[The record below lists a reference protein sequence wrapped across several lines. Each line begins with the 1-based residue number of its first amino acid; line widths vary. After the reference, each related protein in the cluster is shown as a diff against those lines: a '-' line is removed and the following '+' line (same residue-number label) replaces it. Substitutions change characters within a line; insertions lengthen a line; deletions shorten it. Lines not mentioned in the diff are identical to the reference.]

1 MISGILQNLHQKIF
15 RLETVVIEQKNPF
28 YSIKKSYAREVEIH
42 YYGKVK
48 EEHDFQIL
56 VTRFDF
62 SEEEGT
68 MDKFL
73 KKISYLFDEI
83 ECKVDDEGNILTV
96 DNLLFLRLRWTK
108 IQADLSE
115 THKGEAVDRYFSQ
128 ISDLLEDELKLVD
141 FLGTYQMFGLLF
153 NGLLQAFDTKKK
165 RESSEGFTEIM
176 IPVKEGNKMM
186 LKISAEHLEQTD
198 TNDFRGL
205 FVSREDQLEEGF
217 IEVRKN
223 NFHLKHSL
231 LWVG

>member
-1 MISGILQNLHQKIF
+1 MSGILQNLHQKIY
-15 RLETVVIEQKNPF
+15 RLETIITEQKNPV
-28 YSIKKSYAREVEIH
+28 YATQKKYGREVEVY

-48 EEHDFQIL
+48 EEHEFQIL
-56 VTRFDF
+56 VTHFDF

-83 ECKVDDEGNILTV
+83 ECRVDDEGNITAI

-128 ISDLLEDELKLVD
+128 ISDLLEDEKKLID
-141 FLGTYQMFGLLF
+141 FLGSYQMFGLLF
-153 NGLLQAFDTKKK
+153 NGLLQAFETKKK
-165 RESSEGFTEIM
+165 RESPEGFTEIM
-176 IPVKEGNKMM
+176 TPVKEGNTMS
-186 LKISAEHLEQTD
+186 LKISAENLEQTG

-217 IEVRKN
+217 IEVKKN

-231 LWVG
+231 LWIG